1 MLELQRQPSLASA
14 VEQSMDHAAHAGS
27 MHVRGPKIY
36 RIAGI
41 SPNLFL
47 VFVSCDDGIDC
58 RDARRT

>member
-1 MLELQRQPSLASA
+1 MLELQRQPSLAPP
-14 VEQSMDHAAHAGS
+14 VEQSMDHAPHAGS

-47 VFVSCDDGIDC
+47 VFEKLDDGIDC
-58 RDARRT
+58 RDAGRT